1 VRILITGGTGSLGH
15 ALVKHWLE
23 TTDYRLIVF
32 SRDELKQAQMREEF
46 PDVERLAFF
55 LGDVRDLARLNLAF
69 AAKVDVVVHAA
80 ALKRVD
86 SVCYD
91 PDEVLKTNI
100 LGSRNVLHAA
110 RGKVPKCLLISS
122 DKACYPTNAYGLSK
136 AMAEALFT
144 SFNVY
149 SSPHGTCSAS
159 VRYGNV
165 LNSRGSVVPI
175 WRQQMAQGRP
185 LTLTHPEMTRF
196 LITFPR
202 AIQLIEDAL
211 ESMEGGEIFVPRLRA
226 ANMKDLG
233 MAVQGADIQP
243 YNLLIT
249 GLRPGGEKLHETLM
263 TEEEIK
269 RAVLAVPDTAIIPPE
284 LFPWRQEV
292 AIMGLS
298 VPEGEWRSDIAPR
311 YTMEELREVCQTHT

>member
-1 VRILITGGTGSLGH
+1 
-15 ALVKHWLE
+15 
-23 TTDYRLIVF
+23 
-32 SRDELKQAQMREEF
+32 MREEF
-46 PDVERLAFF
+46 PDARLDFF
-55 LGDVRDLARLNLAF
+55 LGDVRDLNRLILAF
-69 AAKVDVVVHAA
+69 SGNVDVVVHAA

-86 SVCYD
+86 SVCHD
-91 PDEVLKTNI
+91 PDEVLKTNV

-110 RGKVPKCLLISS
+110 RGRVAKCLLISS
-122 DKACYPTNAYGLSK
+122 DKAAYPVNAYGLSK
-136 AMAEALFT
+136 AMAESLFT
-144 SFNVY
+144 TFNVY
-149 SSPHGTCSAS
+149 SSPHGTTSAS
-159 VRYGNV
+159 VRWGNV

-175 WRQQMAQGRP
+175 WRQQMAQGKP

-211 ESMEGGEIFVPRLRA
+211 ESMEGGEIFVPRLKSTSMLNLMA
-226 ANMKDLG
+226 AVAGTENIPDPMEI
-233 MAVQGADIQP
+233 V
-243 YNLLIT
+243 

-298 VPEGEWRSDIAPR
+298 VPEGEWRSDTAPR
-311 YTMEELREVCQTHT
+311 YTMKELSELCQTHT

>member
-1 VRILITGGTGSLGH
+1 MRILITGGTGSLGR
-15 ALVKHWLE
+15 ALIAHWLKE
-23 TTDYRLIVF
+23 TDYRLIAF
-32 SRDELKQAQMREEF
+32 SRDEMKQAQLKADF
-46 PDVERLAFF
+46 PTDRLDCF
-55 LGDVRDLARLNLAF
+55 LGDVRDLRRLELAF
-69 AAKVDVVVHAA
+69 SAGIDAVIHAA

-86 SVCYD
+86 SVAYD
-91 PDEVLKTNI
+91 PAEVKKTNI
-100 LGSRNVLHAA
+100 DGSENVLHAA

-175 WRQQMAQGRP
+175 WRQQMAQGKP

-226 ANMKDLG
+226 ASMKDLG
-233 MAVQGADIQP
+233 IAIQGRDVQP
-243 YNLLIT
+243 YRLHIS

-298 VPEGEWRSDIAPR
+298 VPEGEWRSDMAPR
-311 YTMEELREVCQTHT
+311 YSMEELRDLCQTLS